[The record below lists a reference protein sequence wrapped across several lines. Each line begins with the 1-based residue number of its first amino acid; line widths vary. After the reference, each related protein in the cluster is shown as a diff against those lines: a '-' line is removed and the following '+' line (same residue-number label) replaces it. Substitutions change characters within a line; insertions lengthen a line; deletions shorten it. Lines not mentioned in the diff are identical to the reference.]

1 MTQET
6 KNVPHIYIA
15 MNRIMKDIQALGGLG
30 KDEKNQAQKYSFRG
44 IDGLMNFINPLLGKH
59 DVIVAPRVKD
69 MQLLDRQN
77 NKGGSVKYVYL
88 TVDYDFISAADGSVY
103 TATTVGEAM
112 DFGDKAANKAM
123 SAAYK
128 YACFQAFCIPTQ
140 GEMVDSE
147 RYDEDGY
154 SDQQNQ
160 QQGNYQNQNRRNN
173 QRSNNNRNNYQRGQ
187 RNYQQQQNN
196 YQDNY
201 QYDQYQDNHY
211 QNDQYQGQYEPQQ
224 QYSEPPKPEQTHQNE
239 PVANGKS
246 QLAIDMIN
254 ELWKVAN
261 QGSAVFNKLWNEFP
275 VETREEVKAD
285 SKLMESFKATVDKAD
300 VAEGNT

>member
-1 MTQET
+1 
-6 KNVPHIYIA
+6 
-15 MNRIMKDIQALGGLG
+15 MKDIQALGGLG

-160 QQGNYQNQNRRNN
+160 QHNNYQQQGNHQNQNRRNN

-196 YQDNY
+196 YQDSY
-201 QYDQYQDNHY
+201 QHDQHQNNHY
-211 QNDQYQGQYEPQQ
+211 QNDQHQGQYEPQQ
-224 QYSEPPKPEQTHQNE
+224 QYSEPPQPEQTHQHE

-261 QGSAVFNKLWNEFP
+261 QGRAAFHKLWNEFP
-275 VETREEVKAD
+275 VEAREEVKAD
-285 SKLMESFKATVDKAD
+285 SKLMESFKATVDKSD